1 MGVKFA
7 CEVVSAR
14 AVCCETMAHLVESSA
29 LGPPARGV
37 FYFQGCLKGIR
48 DMLCTI
54 EVRVFG
60 TGWVRSGERWDSAV

>member
-1 MGVKFA
+1 
-7 CEVVSAR
+7 
-14 AVCCETMAHLVESSA
+14 
-29 LGPPARGV
+29 
-37 FYFQGCLKGIR
+37 LKGIR